1 MLLKALDAEL
11 QQIYLLQIGIE
22 ESKNLRKS
30 KDLSHSAQI
39 QIQVLDLNDF
49 IPTFDKELY
58 KFKLQPNATIGSVIG
73 QVDAND
79 QDLMV
84 LIIAN
89 NGFLKNLNVFFV
101 S

>member
-11 QQIYLLQIGIE
+11 QQIYLLQIGIK

-58 KFKLQPNATIGSVIG
+58 KLKLQPNATIGSVIG

-84 LIIAN
+84 LIN
-89 NGFLKNLNVFFV
+89 NRFLKNLKVFFV